1 MPSGNISVYGPG
13 IRTFAQT
20 AACIEQMDAV
30 MAVDSGVA
38 NLSAMLGKF
47 TIVPLNVASEWRWG
61 IDGDSSPWMGDTK
74 PLRQTVTGD
83 WRSVIDEA
91 VGFLS

>member
-1 MPSGNISVYGPG
+1 
-13 IRTFAQT
+13 
-20 AACIEQMDAV
+20 
-30 MAVDSGVA
+30 
-38 NLSAMLGKF
+38 MLGKL

-61 IDGDSSPWMGDTK
+61 VEGETSLWMANLK
-74 PLRQTVTGD
+74 PLRQTLMGD